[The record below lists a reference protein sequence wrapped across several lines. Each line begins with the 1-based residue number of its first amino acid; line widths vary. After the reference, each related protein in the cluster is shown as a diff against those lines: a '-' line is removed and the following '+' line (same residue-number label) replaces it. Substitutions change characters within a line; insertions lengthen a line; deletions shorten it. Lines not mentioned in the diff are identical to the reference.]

1 MHRTDGYQKGSKMT
15 KPKLPRLD
23 PSTRREFLGIL
34 GTGATLLA
42 ASRLAR
48 ATETSSGDPW
58 EQIPSILQ
66 RIKPPTFPSRSFDL
80 AKYGAVGDGKAD
92 CSEAI
97 RRAITACH
105 DAGGGH
111 VLVPA
116 GVFST
121 GAIYLKSNVDL
132 HLASGAVLLFSR
144 DHRQYLPVVFTRW
157 EGMECMNYA
166 PFIYAFGE
174 ENLALTGEGTLD
186 GNSDNEHWWP
196 WKGRTEFGWREG
208 IVNQEDDRNAL
219 MAFAEKEVPVKDR
232 VFGEGHYLR
241 PQFIQPYRCKNI
253 LIEGITI
260 KNSPMWEIHPVL
272 SNNVTVRNVTI
283 VSHGPN
289 NDGCDPESCRDVLI
303 ENCSFDTGDDCIA
316 IKAGRNQDGRRVGVP
331 CENIV
336 IRGCR
341 MKDGHGGVALG
352 SEMSGDIRRVFVADC
367 QMDSPHLERALRL
380 KTNALRGGEL
390 EQVYVRDVK
399 VGQVSEAVV
408 EIDFNYEEADRGP
421 YRPVVRNVELRHI
434 SSNKSK
440 HAIYLRGFPN
450 APIRNVSLEHCY
462 FDNVAMPNV
471 IENVR
476 GLRLS
481 EVKVNGKAIEPDV
494 TPKASMRLLL
504 EKCLRHAR
512 G

>member
-1 MHRTDGYQKGSKMT
+1 MI
-15 KPKLPRLD
+15 KPALPRLG
-23 PSTRREFLGIL
+23 PSTRREFLGTL
-34 GTGATLLA
+34 GAGAALLA
-42 ASRLAR
+42 ASRLAS
-48 ATETSSGDPW
+48 AAEFSSGDPW
-58 EQIPSILQ
+58 KQVPLILQ
-66 RIKPPTFPSRSFDL
+66 RIKLPTFPNRSFEL
-80 AKYGAVGDGKAD
+80 AKYGATGDGKSD
-92 CSEAI
+92 CTEAI
-97 RRAITACH
+97 RRAIAACH

-116 GVFST
+116 GVFLT

-132 HLASGAVLLFSR
+132 HLAPGAVLLFSR
-144 DHRQYLPVVFTRW
+144 DRRQYLPVVFTRW

-166 PFIYAFGE
+166 PFIYSFGE

-196 WKGRTEFGWREG
+196 WKGKTEYGWREG

-219 MAFAEKEVPVKDR
+219 MAFAEKEIPVKDR
-232 VFGEGHYLR
+232 VFGDGHYLR

-272 SNNVTVRNVTI
+272 SINITVRNVTI

-289 NDGCDPESCRDVLI
+289 NDGCDPESCTDVLI

-336 IRGCR
+336 IRGCK

-352 SEMSGDIRRVFVADC
+352 SEMSGDIRRVFVEDC

-380 KTNALRGGEL
+380 KTNAIRGGEL
-390 EQVYVRDVK
+390 EQVYMRNVK
-399 VGQVSEAVV
+399 VGQVSEAVI

-421 YRPVVRNVELRHI
+421 YRPVVRNVEVSNV

-440 HAIYLRGFPN
+440 YALYLRGFPN
-450 APIRNVSLEHCY
+450 APIRNVSLEHCI
-462 FDNVAMPNV
+462 FDNTTMSNV

-481 EVKVNGKAIEPDV
+481 DVKVNGKTIEPDEV
-494 TPKASMRLLL
+494 SRARAAAFGMFSSPCRRMRLQPD
-504 EKCLRHAR
+504 AAV
-512 G
+512 